1 VKNQNRKTMKR
12 ATNFLILMMILSPA
26 LAQPVDDPCHRSTE
40 GTDFWFG
47 FMEHMNLMDHF
58 LEIRVCAREATPF
71 TLTYGPDETPLGGT
85 YQVTPESSVKVDIPW
100 ETLEHFGSEVIENK
114 GIHLVS
120 EKPVNV
126 FAMNWDQNSSD
137 AAVIYPTP
145 SLGVEYFAM
154 CYTPNPEPDD
164 NGRNT
169 EFLIVATRDTTTLQI
184 TPSVNTHDNTHLKGE
199 PWEIT
204 LHRGQSYQ
212 VQSLNNLKWPGQGD
226 LTGSYIRAD
235 KPVAFFSGSLKA
247 IIPSGAF
254 SHTGD
259 HLYEQIPPVNTWGR
273 EFFTIPYRF
282 RYWDRLRILA
292 QEDHTIVWINGLK
305 PDTLD
310 RGEFRDTVLLHY
322 QPKRIIAE
330 KPVLVAQY
338 SQSQSEDM
346 GSFSGGNNEPFMV
359 ILPPRA
365 QFRNSANFVVYEL
378 KQADSDYFI
387 NAVFPSSEINNIY
400 LNDTRLREL
409 ALQDS
414 IQYDIKWPSSSFGGN
429 YYAQLKVD
437 PGVYTLWIDH
447 PDKSFYAYSYSYG
460 QQESLG
466 YSVSFN
472 LDNLLDLGS
481 SINFQKDTLVL
492 CYGDSIT
499 LDAGWWF
506 EEFKWNTGDTTQTIV
521 AKDSGWF
528 YVDVKDEFG
537 CEQSDSVYV
546 FLSRPVTD
554 LGVDTSGCE
563 PFSMELDA
571 GRVVKRKYY
580 WNTGERTQKITV
592 DTTGLY
598 SVTVTDSFGCRASDE
613 MFLEVFPIPHIDLLS
628 DPVVCDMKSTK
639 MEVGLTYTNGSPWDL
654 PLETTWGSDD
664 PLVVFDQETDTSVV
678 VRVPKWGDYTV
689 FYHAMT
695 PDRCDTTRHYT
706 LHFYPT
712 PSADFEIIGDD
723 DRCADFNREVLYT
736 GDGGERTKFYWDF
749 GPSLIV
755 DSLDYPRNFR
765 ISLGI
770 GSDPEISLVVE
781 ENGCYSERNRKPLV
795 GFPKDVIVEADP
807 TRGCDSL
814 EVSFSVDFP
823 YPGVSYWWD
832 FGDGSGDSGKK
843 PVHSYKET
851 DFYDVTLTA
860 TDPVSGCKAGYFF
873 NDLVKIYP
881 TPTARFSGDPYK
893 CYTDQV
899 ELRYLNAID
908 STYFTWVV
916 DGEELHDSPG
926 DGSLTV
932 SLEKP
937 LTEVGLQVEE
947 HGCVSEPVYKI
958 FKRIPRVDFTI
969 DKYEGCQPLR
979 VLATG
984 SSDEEEVTYYW
995 WLENKQWVGR
1005 GNPYTYTLNDTGYF
1019 DLGVRVASTLTGCQD
1034 TLIKKDLV
1042 WVHITPTA
1050 VFQADPQKAYS
1061 DEAVISFTNQS
1072 TNTETYLWDFDDGKR
1087 YEGRNPPPHAYNE
1100 VGTYRPTLIAGTEYG
1115 CLDTARTTIEIIPRI
1130 LYAPNAFRP
1139 SSDIPENKFFMLSGK
1154 GINPDRFRVEIYD
1167 RWGQV
1172 VFESDHPEDKWDGTM
1187 KNGEPAPMGN
1197 YIWTASYYDLLGGFH
1212 EMNGQVLLIR

>member
-1 VKNQNRKTMKR
+1 MTMKR
-12 ATNFLILMMILSPA
+12 AISLLILMAFFSSA
-26 LAQPVDDPCHRSTE
+26 WAQPVDDPCHRSTE

-47 FMEHMNLMDHF
+47 FMEHMNLRDHF
-58 LEIRVCAREATPF
+58 LEIRVTAREATTF
-71 TLTYGPDETPLGGT
+71 TLTYGPRETPLGGP
-85 YQVTPESSVKVDIPW
+85 YNVNPGRSVPVNIPW
-100 ETLEHFGSEVIENK
+100 ETLEHFGSESIENK

-120 EKPVNV
+120 EKPVNL

-137 AAVIYPTP
+137 AAVIFPTP
-145 SLGVEYFAM
+145 SLGMEYYAM
-154 CYTPNPEPDD
+154 CYTPYPKPDD

-169 EFLIVATRDTTTLQI
+169 EFLIVATQDTTTLQI
-184 TPSVNTHDNTHLKGE
+184 TPSVNTHDNKHLKGE

-212 VQSLNNLKWPGQGD
+212 VQSMNNTNWPGQGD
-226 LTGSYIRAD
+226 LTGSYVRSD
-235 KPVAFFSGSLKA
+235 KPVAFFSGSMKA
-247 IIPSGAF
+247 IVPSGAL

-305 PDTLD
+305 PDTLN

-330 KPVLVAQY
+330 KPVLIAQY

-346 GSFSGGNNEPFMV
+346 GSFSGGNFEPFMI

-437 PGVYTLWIDH
+437 PGVYTLWIDN

-492 CYGDSIT
+492 CYGDSIL

-506 EEFKWNTGDTTQTIV
+506 EEFRWNTGDTTQTIA

-537 CEQSDSVYV
+537 CPQSDSVYV
-546 FLSRPVTD
+546 FLSRPVTN
-554 LGVDTSGCE
+554 LGIDTSGCE
-563 PFSMELDA
+563 PFALELDA
-571 GRVVKRKYY
+571 GKVLKRRYS
-580 WNTGERTQKITV
+580 WNTGARTQTITA
-592 DTTGLY
+592 DSTGRY
-598 SVTVTDSFGCRASDE
+598 AVTVTDSFGCRAYDE

-628 DPVVCDMKSTK
+628 DRVVCDKKSTEMK
-639 MEVGLTYTNGSPWDL
+639 VGITYTNGSPWDL
-654 PLETTWGSDD
+654 PLETTWWSDD
-664 PLVVFDQETDTSVV
+664 PSVKLDRPTDTSVV
-678 VRVPKWGDYTV
+678 VTVSEWGDYTV
-689 FYHAMT
+689 FYNALT
-695 PDRCDTTRHYT
+695 PDRCDTTRRYI

-712 PSADFEIIGDD
+712 PSATFEISGEDD
-723 DRCADFNREVLYT
+723 LCADFNRKVLYT
-736 GDGGERTKFYWDF
+736 GDGGESTSFYWNF

-770 GSDPEISLVVE
+770 GTNPEISLVVE
-781 ENGCYSERNRKPLV
+781 ENGCSSDPNSLPLA
-795 GFPKDVIVEADP
+795 GFPEEVYVEADP
-807 TRGCDSL
+807 SQGCDSL
-814 EVSFSVDFP
+814 EVSFSEDIP
-823 YPGVSYWWD
+823 YTGIDYRWD
-832 FGDGSGDSGKK
+832 FGDGSGYSGKNPDHTYQK
-843 PVHSYKET
+843 SG
-851 DFYDVTLTA
+851 FYDVSLTVTEQA
-860 TDPVSGCKAGYFF
+860 SNCKASYLFP
-873 NDLVKIYP
+873 DRIKIYP
-881 TPTARFSGDPYK
+881 TPVVRFSGDPSL
-893 CYTDQV
+893 CYTDHV
-899 ELRYLNAID
+899 ELHYLNSVD
-908 STYFTWVV
+908 STSFSWFVNGNLQETS
-916 DGEELHDSPG
+916 GNDS
-926 DGSLTV
+926 LYV
-932 SLEKP
+932 SLETP

-947 HGCVSEPVYKI
+947 YGCVSEPVFKK

-969 DKYEGCQPLR
+969 DKDEGCQPLR
-979 VLATG
+979 IVATG
-984 SSDEEEVTYYW
+984 NSDEKEVTYYW
-995 WLENKQWVGR
+995 WLENKLWVGR
-1005 GNPYTYTLNDTGYF
+1005 GNPYTYQLADTGYF
-1019 DLGVRVASTLTGCQD
+1019 DLGVRVASLLTGCQD
-1034 TLIKKDLV
+1034 TLIKKDLA
-1042 WVHITPTA
+1042 WVHSTPTA
-1050 VFQADPQKAYS
+1050 AFQATPKRTYS
-1061 DEAVISFTNQS
+1061 DEAVIAFTNQS
-1072 TNTETYLWDFDDGKR
+1072 KNTKTYFWDFDDGETF
-1087 YEGRNPPPHAYNE
+1087 EGKDPPLHIYNE
-1100 VGTYRPTLIAGTEYG
+1100 VGTYHPVLIAGTEFD
-1115 CLDTARTTIEIIPRI
+1115 CLDTARATIEIIPRT

-1139 SSDIPENKFFMLSGK
+1139 SSDIPENRFFMLSGK
-1154 GINPDRFRVEIYD
+1154 GINPDRFQLTIYD
-1167 RWGQV
+1167 RWGQR
-1172 VFESDHPEDKWDGTM
+1172 VFESEHPDEKWDGTLQ
-1187 KNGEPAPMGN
+1187 NGKPAPMGN
-1197 YIWTASYYDLLGGFH
+1197 YIWTAQY
-1212 EMNGQVLLIR
+1212 